1 MELPPMSEL
10 LKLRRE
16 WPRYKQAHTPR
27 ERVMSD
33 LVDVAINETTTA
45 LEEAANNFLDKAQ
58 IWADFANEGYTQ
70 LKTLMA
76 QKNITDEFRRE
87 ERQKLEA
94 AMRRRESHLVAMEFE
109 GIENGEP
116 IDEVAADATY
126 WTLAEVDFL
135 TDTTEEVIAKVL
147 EHGQLHLASMYDWYR
162 DSPDERIRQAA
173 QCFLGG
179 YAGYLKAMSDMNFR
193 AGDCRDNWELTADK
207 RKELDRLEFEV
218 IGRGYCLLQDA
229 LEDRK

>member
-1 MELPPMSEL
+1 MSEL

-27 ERVMSD
+27 ERVISD

-45 LEEAANNFLDKAQ
+45 LEEAANNFPDKAQ
-58 IWADFANEGYTQ
+58 IWAEFANEGYAQ

-76 QKNITDEFRRE
+76 HRNMTDEFRRE
-87 ERQKLEA
+87 AKQKLEA
-94 AMRRRESHLVAMEFE
+94 AVRRRKSELVAMEFE
-109 GIENGEP
+109 GLENGES
-116 IDEVAADATY
+116 IDEVAADEPC
-126 WTLAEVDFL
+126 WSLAEVDFL
-135 TDTTEEVIAKVL
+135 TDTTEEVIANAL

-162 DSPDERIRQAA
+162 NSPDERIRRAA
-173 QCFLGG
+173 QCFLDG
-179 YAGYLKAMSDMNFR
+179 YVGYLKAMSDMNFR
-193 AGDCRDNWELTADK
+193 AEDGRDNWELTADE